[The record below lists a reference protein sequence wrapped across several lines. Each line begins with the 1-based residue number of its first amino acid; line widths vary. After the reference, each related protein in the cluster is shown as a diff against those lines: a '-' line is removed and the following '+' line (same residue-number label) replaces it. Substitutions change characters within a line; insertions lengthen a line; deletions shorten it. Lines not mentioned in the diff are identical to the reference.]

1 MLILSRKENQKIR
14 IGNNIVINILSIA
27 ENNVKIGI
35 EASDDIKI
43 YREEI
48 YDLITQHTKEAVSK
62 KKENIPTNI
71 KTLKFN
77 KLKKK

>member
-1 MLILSRKENQKIR
+1 MLILSRKENQKIK

-35 EASDDIKI
+35 EASEDIKI

-48 YDLITQHTKEAVSK
+48 YESITRHTKEAVSK
-62 KKENIPTNI
+62 KKDKIPSNIND
-71 KTLKFN
+71 LKIN
-77 KLKKK
+77 KLNKK